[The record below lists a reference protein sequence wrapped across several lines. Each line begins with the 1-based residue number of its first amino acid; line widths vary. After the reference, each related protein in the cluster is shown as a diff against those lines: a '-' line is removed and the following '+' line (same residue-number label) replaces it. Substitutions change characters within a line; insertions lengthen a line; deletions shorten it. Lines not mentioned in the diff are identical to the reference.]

1 MRPRSSKATASNIH
15 AKSRASAPGK
25 IILFGEHFVVYG
37 VEAILCA
44 IDRRATVTAEQTDD
58 NMISIESDIGRMS
71 SEPGR
76 HISDVTPELRP
87 FYHMADV
94 RGSGGMRITIES
106 EIPVGVGLGSS
117 SACCVAGAAAVLGLS
132 GSAGRENVLRLAVE
146 AERTIFE
153 NTSGA
158 DCAVCTYGGIG
169 RYDKTSGL
177 ARLDSDT
184 GIDLVIADSQTMHST
199 DAVVERVRGFRE
211 NNMEDFARMCGEESG
226 IIDAV
231 LGMLKVGD
239 ACGLGK
245 MAARNQKLLQRIG
258 VSNDTLDKMV
268 RIGQDS
274 SFGAKITGAGDGGCV
289 IAITDEQGREE
300 VMERFRRDG
309 YECFAARI
317 DCTGLSYGG

>member
-1 MRPRSSKATASNIH
+1 M
-15 AKSRASAPGK
+15 
-25 IILFGEHFVVYG
+25 VYG
-37 VEAILCA
+37 TGAILCA

-58 NMISIESDIGRMS
+58 GTISIESSIGRMS
-71 SEPGR
+71 SEAGR
-76 HISDVTPELRP
+76 QISDVTPELRP
-87 FYHMADV
+87 FYYMADK
-94 RGSGGMRITIES
+94 RRSSDGEGGMRIAIES
-106 EIPVGVGLGSS
+106 EIPVGAGLGSS

-132 GSAGRENVLRLAVE
+132 GSTDREDVLRLAVE

-169 RYDKTSGL
+169 RYDRTRGF

-184 GIDLVIADSQTMHST
+184 GIDLVIADSQMSHST

-231 LGMLKVGD
+231 LGMLRTED
-239 ACGLGK
+239 ARGLGK
-245 MAARNQKLLQRIG
+245 MAAKNQRLLHGIG
-258 VSNDTLDKMV
+258 VSNDTLDEMV

-289 IAITDEQGREE
+289 IAITDEPGRDG

-317 DCTGLSYGG
+317 DCTGLSYGGG

>member
-37 VEAILCA
+37 TGAILCA

-87 FYHMADV
+87 FYHMADG
-94 RGSGGMRITIES
+94 RSGGGGDGDGGGGMRITIES
-106 EIPVGVGLGSS
+106 EIPVGAGLGSS

-132 GSAGRENVLRLAVE
+132 GSTNREDVLRLAVE
-146 AERTIFE
+146 SERTIFE

-158 DCAVCTYGGIG
+158 DCAVCTHGGIG
-169 RYDKTSGL
+169 RYDKAGGFS
-177 ARLDSDT
+177 RLDSDT
-184 GIDLVIADSQTMHST
+184 GIDLVIADSQTSHST
-199 DAVVERVRGFRE
+199 DAVVEKVRGFRE
-211 NNMEDFARMCGEESG
+211 KNTGDFARMCGEESG

-239 ACGLGK
+239 AKGLGK
-245 MAARNQKLLQRIG
+245 MAAKNQKLLRG
-258 VSNDTLDKMV
+258 N
-268 RIGQDS
+268 
-274 SFGAKITGAGDGGCV
+274 
-289 IAITDEQGREE
+289 
-300 VMERFRRDG
+300 RR
-309 YECFAARI
+309 
-317 DCTGLSYGG
+317 LK